1 MEAYVGIDIGRNFH
15 VYSIVSSTGQQLS
28 SGRFG
33 SDGNGAQSFLAVL
46 LKQNVALVG
55 MEATG
60 HYWRNL
66 FHLLRRHGYTC
77 RVLNPIVTQY
87 YRRMNLIRHKTD
99 ALDAECIARYLAATR
114 PEGQG
119 LDPETQEQLRALARL
134 QATVAEQL
142 TSTVNRLHQMV
153 DQTFPEF
160 TKHVPQLKS
169 AKALALLK
177 RYPTAASI
185 TRSRCLETLSYG
197 KRGHRLGQE
206 KAALLKAAAASTIG
220 HAQGDSDGLMIR
232 QTVDQILLLQKQEK
246 ELLST
251 MEELA
256 QSMDAGLNQLLT
268 IPGISVK
275 SAAAI
280 IGEVGDIRQFPST
293 KQLIGYV
300 GCHPRFNS
308 SGMKEGMAFMSKA
321 GNKRLRR
328 ILWQCTIVA
337 IRHNPLVR
345 THYEA
350 KLAEGKRKMVAI
362 GHCMAKLVRIVWAVL
377 TYNEPFD
384 ATGGTRLAATR
395 SSENTGT

>member
-1 MEAYVGIDIGRNFH
+1 MEAYVGVDIGRNFH
-15 VYSIVSSTGQQLS
+15 VYSIVSPDGQSLA
-28 SGRFG
+28 SGRFL
-33 SDGNGAQSFLAVL
+33 SDGNGFQSFLGVL
-46 LKQNVALVG
+46 QKQSILMVG

-77 RVLNPIVTQY
+77 RILNPIVTQY
-87 YRRMNLIRHKTD
+87 YRRMSLIRHKTD

-114 PEGQG
+114 PKAQEV
-119 LDPETQEQLRALARL
+119 DPEMQEQLRALARL

-153 DQTFPEF
+153 DQSFPEF
-160 TKHVPQLKS
+160 TRHVPQLKS

-185 TRSRCLETLSYG
+185 ARSRRLETLSYG
-197 KRGHRLGQE
+197 QRGHRLGQE
-206 KAALLKAAAASTIG
+206 QAARLKAAAAITAG
-220 HAQGDSDGLMIR
+220 HAQGSADALMIR
-232 QTVDQILLLQKQEK
+232 QTVEQILLLQKQGK
-246 ELLST
+246 ELLAA

-256 QSMDAGLNQLLT
+256 RSMDTGLNQLLT

-280 IGEVGDIRQFPST
+280 IGEVGDILQFPST

-337 IRHNPLVR
+337 IRHNPLIR
-345 THYEA
+345 AHYEA

-362 GHCMAKLVRIVWAVL
+362 GHCMAKLVRIVWAVM

-384 ATGGTRLAATR
+384 ATGGSRLMAIR
-395 SSENTGT
+395 SAENTGA

>member
-1 MEAYVGIDIGRNFH
+1 MGVYVGIDIGRNFH
-15 VYSIVSSTGQQLS
+15 VYSIVSSTGQPLT
-28 SGRFG
+28 SGRFFSNG
-33 SDGNGAQSFLAVL
+33 SGVQSFLSVL
-46 LKQNVALVG
+46 RKQDIALIG

-66 FHLLRRHGYTC
+66 FHLLRGYGYTC

-87 YRRMNLIRHKTD
+87 YRRMSLIRHKTD
-99 ALDAECIARYLAATR
+99 ALDAECIACYLAAVR
-114 PEGQG
+114 PTGQE
-119 LDPETQEQLRALARL
+119 LDPEAQEQLRSLARL

-142 TSTVNRLHQMV
+142 TSTVNRLHQLV
-153 DQTFPEF
+153 DQSFPEF
-160 TKHVPQLKS
+160 TSHVPGLKS

-177 RYPTAASI
+177 RYPTAASMA
-185 TRSRCLETLSYG
+185 RSRSLGTLSYG

-206 KAALLKAAAASTIG
+206 KAALLKAAAASTAG
-220 HAQGDSDGLMIR
+220 HAQGAADALMIR
-232 QTVDQILLLQKQEK
+232 QTVEQILLLQKQER
-246 ELLST
+246 ELLSV

-256 QSMDAGLNQLLT
+256 QTVDTGLTQLVSV
-268 IPGISVK
+268 PGISVK
-275 SAAAI
+275 AGVAI
-280 IGEVGDIRQFPST
+280 IGEVGNIQKFASP

-308 SGMKEGMAFMSKA
+308 SGMKEGMAYMSKA

-337 IRHNPLVR
+337 IRHNPLIR
-345 THYEA
+345 AHYEA

-362 GHCMAKLVRIVWAVL
+362 GHCMAKLVRIVWAVM

-384 ATGGTRLAATR
+384 ATGGARLAATR
-395 SSENTGT
+395 SLEI

>member
-1 MEAYVGIDIGRNFH
+1 METYVGVDIGRKFH
-15 VYSIVSSTGQQLS
+15 VYSIVSSAGQPLA
-28 SGRFG
+28 SGRFL

-46 LKQNVALVG
+46 QKHNVALIG

-77 RVLNPIVTQY
+77 RVLNPIVIQY

-99 ALDAECIARYLAATR
+99 ALDADCIARYLATIR
-114 PEGQG
+114 PTGQD
-119 LDPETQEQLRALARL
+119 LDPEAQEQLRALARL

-160 TKHVPQLKS
+160 TNHVPNLKS

-185 TRSRCLETLSYG
+185 TRSRSLETMSYG

-206 KAALLKAAAASTIG
+206 SAVRLKAAATSTVG
-220 HAQGDSDGLMIR
+220 YAQSAAVALMIR
-232 QTVDQILLLQKQEK
+232 QTVEQILLLQKQEQ
-246 ELLST
+246 ELLTT
-251 MEELA
+251 MEDLA

-268 IPGISVK
+268 IPSLSVK
-275 SAAAI
+275 SSAAI
-280 IGEVGDIRQFPST
+280 IGELGDIRQFPSS

-308 SGMKEGMAFMSKA
+308 SGMKEGKAFMSKA

-345 THYEA
+345 AHYEA

-362 GHCMAKLVRIVWAVL
+362 GHCMAKLVRIIWAVL

-384 ATGGTRLAATR
+384 ATGGTRLAAIR
-395 SSENTGT
+395 SPGKIGS